1 VYAIRSPR
9 PPIKVHERRDQAREA
24 TEHPWDKD
32 TAEKPDIVMF
42 EAVPDVTQPGRA
54 KPAADEAD
62 DKSVN
67 LTPHVSLK

>member
-1 VYAIRSPR
+1 
-9 PPIKVHERRDQAREA
+9 
-24 TEHPWDKD
+24 
-32 TAEKPDIVMF
+32 MF